1 MKRKRWLWLVVAIVV
16 LLGLGGWIIW
26 ENQSPMLTQ
35 TTVVCA
41 DTPQELIGF
50 RIAHISDFHN
60 TKYPDDGLS
69 MIDMIQ
75 AQNPDIIVITG
86 DLIDSYNTDCE
97 RSLNFTQRLTSIA
110 PVYYATGN
118 HEGRLE
124 EEYPDFEKE
133 LIKQGVHVLRNRQ
146 ELIEY
151 NGYAFRIIGIDDPR
165 FNANKSAE
173 EEALLLHYISQF
185 EVETAPFTLMLSHR
199 PEGFDAYCD
208 AKIDLVLTGHNHGG
222 IVRVPFLGGLYAE
235 GTIFPEHDSG
245 LFTKD
250 QTVMFV
256 HRGSGN
262 NSVTFRVNNR
272 PEVVILTLA

>member
-1 MKRKRWLWLVVAIVV
+1 MKRKRWLWLVVAIVI
-16 LLGLGGWIIW
+16 LLATSAWIIW
-26 ENQSPMLTQ
+26 ENHSPMLTKI
-35 TTVVCA
+35 TVACA
-41 DTPQELIGF
+41 NTPQELVGF

-60 TKYPDDGLS
+60 TDYPDDGQS
-69 MIDMIQ
+69 MIEMIRNEQ
-75 AQNPDIIVITG
+75 PHMIAITG
-86 DLIDSYNTDCE
+86 DLIDSYNTNCE
-97 RSLNFTQRLTSIA
+97 RSLNFTRRLVEIA
-110 PVYYATGN
+110 PVYYVTGN

-146 ELIEY
+146 ELVKH
-151 NGYAFRIIGIDDPR
+151 NGYSFRIIGIDDPR
-165 FNANKSAE
+165 NAADKSAE

-185 EVETAPFTLMLSHR
+185 EVETAPFSLMLSHR

-208 AKIDLVLTGHNHGG
+208 TKMDLVLTGHNHGG
-222 IVRVPFLGGLYAE
+222 IIRIPFLGGIYAE
-235 GTIFPEHDSG
+235 GKLFPEHDSG
-245 LFTKD
+245 LFTRD

-272 PEVVILTLA
+272 PEIVLLTLA

>member
-1 MKRKRWLWLVVAIVV
+1 MKRKRWLWLVVAIVI
-16 LLGLGGWIIW
+16 LLATGGWILW
-26 ENQSPMLTQ
+26 ENQSPMLTK

-41 DTPQELIGF
+41 DTPEELVGL

-60 TKYPDDGLS
+60 TKYPDDGQS
-69 MIDMIQ
+69 MIESIKQ
-75 AQNPDIIVITG
+75 EQPHLIAITG
-86 DLIDSYNTDCE
+86 DLIDSYATDCE
-97 RSLNFTQRLTSIA
+97 RSLNFTQRLVEIA
-110 PVYYATGN
+110 PVYYVTGN
-118 HEGRLE
+118 HEGRLDDI
-124 EEYPDFEKE
+124 YPDFEAK
-133 LIKQGVHVLRNRQ
+133 LTKQGVHVLRNRQ

-151 NGYAFRIIGIDDPR
+151 NGYSFRIVGIDDPR
-165 FNANKSAE
+165 FASEKSAE

-199 PEGFDAYCD
+199 PEGFEAYCD

-222 IVRVPFLGGLYAE
+222 IVRIPFLGGLYAE
-235 GTIFPEHDSG
+235 GELFPEHDSG
-245 LFTKD
+245 LFNED